1 MSSASIF
8 QWQQFLSDVIINWL
22 STTTEDKCCTRTGTW
37 LKHCHPFARPLSLL
51 MNICTT
57 YADKLRGGIYL
68 SNVSAIECITWN
80 RKINPYTT
88 SAEDCAVVAQ
98 GADPA
103 DLSFQNARPLYC
115 IRLAFSFTS
124 NCERPKQKQAH
135 VRKTY
140 SQVSHPPF
148 KNLYIASVLS
158 GKSEEAM
165 KEGIS
170 YALRFVSPWKL

>member
-22 STTTEDKCCTRTGTW
+22 STTTEDKCCMMTGTW

-68 SNVSAIECITWN
+68 SNVSAIERITWN

-88 SAEDCAVVAQ
+88 STEDCAVVAQ

-103 DLSFQNARPLYC
+103 DLSWDWFKMPDPF
-115 IRLAFSFTS
+115 IAFVLHSASLQTVS
-124 NCERPKQKQAH
+124 DQSKSKPMWERPTARFHTHRLKTCTLPVSSLENQK
-135 VRKTY
+135 RRWK
-140 SQVSHPPF
+140 
-148 KNLYIASVLS
+148 
-158 GKSEEAM
+158 
-165 KEGIS
+165 KE
-170 YALRFVSPWKL
+170 